1 MNSTFSLNGF
11 KVQAQ
16 VQVQECGLK
25 NQTYLPAGRL
35 KTQKQKQKVVQGSV
49 PGSGFRVP
57 GFPSTN
63 QRINKS
69 TLYKL
74 KFKSKFKSTK
84 WFRVPGSGFLT
95 RTSKPPIIYW
105 QVSNQPTCGGAHAST
120 PSVNSTPLTNGV
132 VIHFPAFKS
141 TYQQINPFSHFPSRN
156 QTIKKSTL

>member
-1 MNSTFSLNGF
+1 MMFGLSAWIASPACWLQLKCTPAHRSRRPGDDIHFMNSTFSLNGF

-63 QRINKS
+63 QRINES
-69 TLYKL
+69 TLL
-74 KFKSKFKSTK
+74 RFAAAG
-84 WFRVPGSGFLT
+84 R
-95 RTSKPPIIYW
+95 
-105 QVSNQPTCGGAHAST
+105 
-120 PSVNSTPLTNGV
+120 
-132 VIHFPAFKS
+132 
-141 TYQQINPFSHFPSRN
+141 QINPFSHFPSRN
-156 QTIKKSTL
+156 QPSNRLHNYTDTKIHLALPTATAYRYYSLHLLARL